1 MNSVRVEDKSYLA
14 CIPTFMHFID
24 WLLQKE
30 IPDSDKIAMI
40 IQQAGAA
47 GIPENQL
54 RGSVELPKKLVD
66 ELLMALVDAR
76 MVRVAE
82 RDGIRWYFS
91 PL

>member
-1 MNSVRVEDKSYLA
+1 M
-14 CIPTFMHFID
+14 TFTN
-24 WLLQKE
+24 WLQQKH
-30 IPDSDKIAMI
+30 IPDCDRLAAH
-40 IQQAGAA
+40 IQSAGRN

-66 ELLMALVDAR
+66 DLLVALVDAR

-82 RDGIRWYFS
+82 RGGMRWYFS

>member
-1 MNSVRVEDKSYLA
+1 MNFNA
-14 CIPTFMHFID
+14 
-24 WLLQKE
+24 WLLKKE
-30 IPDSDKIAMI
+30 IPDSDRLAAL
-40 IQQAGAA
+40 IQSAGRN

-66 ELLMALVDAR
+66 DLLAALVDSR

-82 RDGIRWYFS
+82 RNGVRVYFS